1 MEKKHY
7 CCFCICTIIIIN
19 IGLIMIV
26 CVCYVVYQSGK
37 PFCHKSLE
45 PMNTLIF
52 WVQVSLAKLIE
63 FFMWG
68 HAAEMINVLTV
79 LQKDMFLPRIYV
91 AAATDNMSLQKARVL
106 EDNMV
111 DRAWGKGVSV
121 QFMQI
126 YRRSREVG
134 QSYLTSVGTTL
145 LAMSHALWLMIRIR
159 SQVVAGIIGY
169 LFFMPRIARLKKLS
183 LSGLLLFKL
192 YMAD

>member
-1 MEKKHY
+1 
-7 CCFCICTIIIIN
+7 
-19 IGLIMIV
+19 
-26 CVCYVVYQSGK
+26 
-37 PFCHKSLE
+37 
-45 PMNTLIF
+45 
-52 WVQVSLAKLIE
+52 
-63 FFMWG
+63 
-68 HAAEMINVLTV
+68 MINVLTV

-91 AAATDNMSLQKARVL
+91 PAAMDNMSLQKARVS

-111 DRAWGKGVSV
+111 DRAGGKGVYV

-159 SQVVAGIIGY
+159 PQVVLCNGPGTCVPLCIIAFLFKVAGIIGH

-192 YMAD
+192 CIADQFFVQWPSRVVDLFYYWHGYSLNLVVL